1 MDLDEA
7 THGALWTRLPAI
19 EPEPGP
25 VAAPPDLTARPDLTA
40 ET

>member
-7 THGALWTRLPAI
+7 THGALWTRLPVV
-19 EPEPGP
+19 EPEPEP
-25 VAAPPDLTARPDLTA
+25 AVD